1 MSYRTET
8 EKPPN
13 RGQPI
18 PSNAA
23 KCVHK
28 SAKPRVVNVS
38 KNSPTKIPSQWLKK
52 IAVYTSGETE
62 SLKTANQHRDCG
74 YAQIMSPKRLALK

>member
-1 MSYRTET
+1 M
-8 EKPPN
+8 EKPPV

-23 KCVHK
+23 KRVHK

-38 KNSPTKIPSQWLKK
+38 KNSPIKKPVATAEK
-52 IAVYTSGETE
+52 IAVYTSGR
-62 SLKTANQHRDCG
+62 SDKSRTANQHGDRG
-74 YAQIMSPKRLALK
+74 YVQIMSP